1 MAALRSQRPRR
12 RPRFFPLVV
21 LAGLFVGALYTGSY
35 FRGAAPQATAPA
47 AALTVPSS
55 GVEVQVLNESQ
66 VERGALRLA
75 RLLRERGFDVVE
87 IGNGS
92 RVGRT
97 ETEVIVRGDDM
108 EKGAAIARALNCKL
122 LRSEKKPELLLDVT
136 VLVGQDVE
144 RLVVLPD

>member
-1 MAALRSQRPRR
+1 MARSQRPKR
-12 RPRFFPLVV
+12 RPRFFPLIV
-21 LAGLFVGALYTGSY
+21 LAGLFIGALYAGSY
-35 FRGAAPQATAPA
+35 FRGAAPQTGAAPA

-136 VLVGQDVE
+136 VLVGQDIGQ
-144 RLVVLPD
+144 LVVLPD

>member
-1 MAALRSQRPRR
+1 
-12 RPRFFPLVV
+12 V
-21 LAGLFVGALYTGSY
+21 
-35 FRGAAPQATAPA
+35 PA
-47 AALTVPSS
+47 S

-97 ETEVIVRGDDM
+97 ETEVVVRGDDM

-136 VLVGQDVE
+136 VLVGQDIE

>member
-1 MAALRSQRPRR
+1 MTRSHRAKR

-21 LAGLFVGALYTGSY
+21 LAGLFVGALYAGSY
-35 FRGAAPQATAPA
+35 FRGAAPQTGAAPA
-47 AALTVPSS
+47 AALTVPAS

-97 ETEVIVRGDDM
+97 ETEVVVRGDDM

-136 VLVGQDVE
+136 VLVGQDIE